1 MSGFPLPTESVALPA
16 EPVATARRRGRP
28 AANSN
33 DPMGEDHLLSR
44 AFAHFAERGYA
55 AATVRDLARQLGVSH
70 NLLNVRFGRKSDL
83 WKAAVAWRL
92 ASAAREVEPA
102 FDIAATAEARLI
114 DLIERFCHWA
124 ALHPD
129 IVGICYHEGQ
139 HPGWRLDFIVTRFV
153 RPFQARLDH
162 LIAEVR
168 QARPVAPI
176 STGAL
181 MALLVH
187 GVGSYYALLP
197 LQQLIAGAGGDPAR
211 EQAGQGP
218 VLARFVIAGLLGAQA

>member
-1 MSGFPLPTESVALPA
+1 MTGQTTLAIAPS
-16 EPVATARRRGRP
+16 ATPRRRGRP
-28 AANSN
+28 PANSA
-33 DPMGEDHLLSR
+33 DPVGEDRLLSR
-44 AFAHFAERGYA
+44 AFAHFAERGYDA
-55 AATVRDLARQLGVSH
+55 TTVRDLARQLGVSH

-92 ASAAREVEPA
+92 ANAAREVEPA
-102 FDIAATAEARLI
+102 FDREATAEARLV

-124 ALHPD
+124 AIYPD

-139 HPGWRLDFIVTRFV
+139 RPGWRLDFIVTRFV
-153 RPFQARLDH
+153 RPFQARLDQ
-162 LIAEVR
+162 LIADVR
-168 QARPVAPI
+168 QTRPVSPI

-197 LQQLIAGAGGDPAR
+197 LQKLIAGTTGDIAH
-211 EQAGQGP
+211 EQAEQGP
-218 VLARFVIAGLLGAQA
+218 VLARFLIAGVLGGT